1 MRGSKVFKAV
11 KNICFSHAQTLML
24 WAAYLL
30 SNQLKNPVILSPRH
44 STKWEE
50 ISVELCVSAE
60 SVYENASLCVC
71 KKNQRHRPKP
81 NPVRRPLLL
90 LMLNILS
97 ILGSKLFFR
106 NNSCCPVSLGMPY
119 AKTACKI
126 LKL

>member
-44 STKWEE
+44 SYKWEE
-50 ISVELCVSAE
+50 ISAELCVSAE

-71 KKNQRHRPKP
+71 KK
-81 NPVRRPLLL
+81 
-90 LMLNILS
+90 
-97 ILGSKLFFR
+97 
-106 NNSCCPVSLGMPY
+106 
-119 AKTACKI
+119 KI
-126 LKL
+126 NAIAASFVANAQHIINFGK

>member
-71 KKNQRHRPKP
+71 KKINAIAP
-81 NPVRRPLLL
+81 NRTP
-90 LMLNILS
+90 
-97 ILGSKLFFR
+97 
-106 NNSCCPVSLGMPY
+106 
-119 AKTACKI
+119 
-126 LKL
+126 

>member
-44 STKWEE
+44 SYKWEE

-71 KKNQRHRPKP
+71 KKKSAPS
-81 NPVRRPLLL
+81 PLTEPRKKASFVA
-90 LMLNILS
+90 NAQHI
-97 ILGSKLFFR
+97 INFGK
-106 NNSCCPVSLGMPY
+106 
-119 AKTACKI
+119 
-126 LKL
+126 

>member
-44 STKWEE
+44 SYKWEE

-71 KKNQRHRPKP
+71 KKKSAPS
-81 NPVRRPLLL
+81 PLTEPRKKASFVA
-90 LMLNILS
+90 NAS
-97 ILGSKLFFR
+97 TYYQFWEVNCFSG
-106 NNSCCPVSLGMPY
+106 
-119 AKTACKI
+119 KTAVAQ
-126 LKL
+126 